1 MRRFFVSPEDVGEET
16 IVIDDREDIRHMK
29 KVLRLS
35 KGDEIDI
42 SDSTEWEYRTEIIL
56 LDDEKAEARIL
67 DKQRFTAEPKVRVT
81 LFQGIPK
88 QGKMETIVQKSVELG
103 VAAIVPVFM
112 ARTVVTDKGNFEK
125 KIQRWQKV
133 ADEAVKQCRR
143 GVIPQVSRPMKLRE
157 MIDKLEDFDMVL
169 FPYENERGITI
180 KDVLRGDRAE
190 ECGNCELRRTVM
202 PLRISL
208 SSSGRKAGSLIR
220 KRRRS
225 SPREVSLFL
234 WGKRSSGPRPRGWPL

>member
-169 FPYENERGITI
+169 FPYE
-180 KDVLRGDRAE
+180 L
-190 ECGNCELRRTVM
+190 
-202 PLRISL
+202 
-208 SSSGRKAGSLIR
+208 SLIHI
-220 KRRRS
+220 
-225 SPREVSLFL
+225 
-234 WGKRSSGPRPRGWPL
+234 